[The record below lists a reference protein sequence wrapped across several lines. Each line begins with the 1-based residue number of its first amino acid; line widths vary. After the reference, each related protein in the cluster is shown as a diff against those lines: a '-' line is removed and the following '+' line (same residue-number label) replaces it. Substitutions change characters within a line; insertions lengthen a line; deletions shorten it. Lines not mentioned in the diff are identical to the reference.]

1 MAMLKKQLTEDDI
14 TLPIAQGHHA
24 NELEYAMSAVFRQM
38 VKDGLL
44 QEFNEL
50 FQYGTPF
57 LGDRTVIERF
67 TKLNGLAVLRRSDDG
82 LSDKIMSIILANWQA
97 LASERGVAFLQFVL
111 NMLYPRQNKI
121 IRLWHSKQLSNFY
134 PTYVSE
140 DEGEDKFL
148 TSRVRIKLDNNIDI
162 GELSE
167 LVPVF
172 RRLVPWHIVPEV
184 AINVDIQEID
194 VGMALA
200 ITAYHI
206 QDYYPVTY

>member
-1 MAMLKKQLTEDDI
+1 MTMLKKQLTEDDI
-14 TLPIAQGHHA
+14 TLPITQGHHA

-121 IRLWHSKQLSNFY
+121 IRLWHNKQLSNFY